1 MPAWCQARHARP
13 MSSRSVTANHALV
26 AGAGALKIQAW
37 GKTLAAMMASLPCRF
52 PSPPTIIG
60 SGNSRP
66 GRPLRRLEVVL
77 GGLQGEQFGVLA
89 AQREQ
94 VGVHAM
100 LDDLPVAQHVDPVRV
115 LD

>member
-1 MPAWCQARHARP
+1 
-13 MSSRSVTANHALV
+13 MSSRSVTENHALV
-26 AGAGALKIQAW
+26 AVPVALIIQAMA
-37 GKTLAAMMASLPCRF
+37 KMIAAVIASMPCRF

>member
-1 MPAWCQARHARP
+1 MPRTRG
-13 MSSRSVTANHALV
+13 SELRLRT
-26 AGAGALKIQAW
+26 GR
-37 GKTLAAMMASLPCRF
+37 TLADAVLGAC
-52 PSPPTIIG
+52 
-60 SGNSRP
+60 SRP
-66 GRPLRRLEVVL
+66 GFQLAEIVPATRFPTNYLEIVL

-115 LD
+115 LDAG